1 MLKKVYFTLR
11 DRPEDLD
18 GLTGGVFVSGDK
30 LFLEFLPETRC
41 FLAFFGLFS
50 STSSSASS
58 ASLSEDVSLTAF
70 FCFLS
75 PLAKIM
81 KKVIFGFEV
90 FY

>member
-41 FLAFFGLFS
+41 FLAFFGKGAVGQNNWNWAL
-50 STSSSASS
+50 
-58 ASLSEDVSLTAF
+58 
-70 FCFLS
+70 
-75 PLAKIM
+75 
-81 KKVIFGFEV
+81 V
-90 FY
+90 F